1 MSPEERRARAFRVQA
16 MMEDGE
22 ITTAFDDIELEFT
35 EEWKRA
41 QSTDERENMW
51 RAIKIVSLVRQRL
64 ANYASAASD
73 GSMSA
78 IRRIK

>member
-22 ITTAFDDIELEFT
+22 ITTAFDDIEKEFAD
-35 EEWKRA
+35 EWKRA
-41 QSTDERENMW
+41 ATTEERENLW
-51 RAIKIVSLVRQRL
+51 RAVKIVSLVRQRL

-78 IRRIK
+78 IRRVK

>member
-1 MSPEERRARAFRVQA
+1 

-22 ITTAFDDIELEFT
+22 ISTAFDDIEQEFT
-35 EEWKRA
+35 DEWKRS
-41 QSTDERENMW
+41 QTPEERENMW
-51 RAIKIVSLVRQRL
+51 RAIKVLSLVRTRL

-78 IRRIK
+78 IKRV

>member
-22 ITTAFDDIELEFT
+22 ITAAFNDVELEFT

-41 QSTDERENMW
+41 ATTEERENLW
-51 RAIKIVSLVRQRL
+51 RAIKVVSLVRQRL
-64 ANYASAASD
+64 ANYASASSD

-78 IRRIK
+78 IRRVR

>member
-22 ITTAFDDIELEFT
+22 ITAAFTDIETEFT
-35 EEWKRA
+35 DEWKRC
-41 QSTDERENMW
+41 STAEERENMW
-51 RAIKIVSLVRQRL
+51 RAIKVLSLVRQRL

-78 IRRIK
+78 IKRV

>member
-1 MSPEERRARAFRVQA
+1 VSPEERRARAFRVQA

-22 ITTAFDDIELEFT
+22 ITAAFNDIEAEFT
-35 EEWKRA
+35 EEWKRS
-41 QSTDERENMW
+41 QTCDERENMW

-64 ANYASAASD
+64 ANYASASSD

-78 IRRIK
+78 IRRV

>member
-22 ITTAFDDIELEFT
+22 ISSAFDDIEAEFT
-35 EEWKRA
+35 EEWKRTSDPA
-41 QSTDERENMW
+41 QRENLW
-51 RAIKIVSLVRQRL
+51 HAVNVLSLVRQRM

-78 IRRIK
+78 IKRNK

>member
-22 ITTAFDDIELEFT
+22 INTAFNDIEQEFMD
-35 EEWKRA
+35 EWKRCHTA
-41 QSTDERENMW
+41 EERENLW
-51 RAIKIVSLVRQRL
+51 RAVKVVSLVRQRL

-78 IRRIK
+78 IKRIK

>member
-22 ITTAFDDIELEFT
+22 ITAAFDDVEQEFV
-35 EEWKRA
+35 EEWKRCQTA
-41 QSTDERENMW
+41 DERENMW
-51 RAIKIVSLVRQRL
+51 RAIKVVSLVRQRL

-73 GSMSA
+73 SSISA
-78 IRRIK
+78 IIRNK